1 VDVRRSLHPLR
12 IRYAAPLLRR
22 AGDFWAWWSAEL
34 VELLPQS
41 VREAIALRHQKLFLD
56 TDGTTLRLRL
66 GSWLEKRDVLELPLN
81 ASEDSAADLPREVQ
95 QTILLMPGDKVL
107 TRSLTLPLAAEEN
120 LREVLS
126 FEMDQHTPFT
136 AAEVYYDYLVTGRD
150 AASQELSVDLVYS
163 PRQAVDELLEDLRGA
178 GLEPDLVTA
187 RSKDGSNLRSINLLP
202 ADQRRDRRVNIHR
215 LNLALT
221 ALCSVLLVIAITL
234 PIVQKNQAIAV
245 VEAEVQAAAA
255 LAREGNEIRRDLE
268 KMADASRFLVDK
280 KQSALLAVQVLDEI
294 SRILPD
300 HTWVARL
307 NFSQTEIQL
316 QGQSTASASLI
327 KVVESSPLF
336 ENAHFRSPVVQ
347 ITGTESDRFF
357 LSADI
362 VGSKPE

>member
-1 VDVRRSLHPLR
+1 LHPLR

-34 VELLPQS
+34 VELLPQRA
-41 VREAIALRHQKLFLD
+41 REAIALRRQKLFLD
-56 TDGTTLRLRL
+56 TDGSTLRLRL
-66 GSWLEKRDVLELPLN
+66 GSWLDKRDILELLLD
-81 ASEDSAADLPREVQ
+81 AGADRAADLPRDVQ
-95 QTILLMPGDKVL
+95 QTILLMPPDKVL

-120 LREVLS
+120 LREVLA

-136 AAEVYYDYLVTGRD
+136 AADVYYDHLVTSRD
-150 AASQELSVDLVYS
+150 AARQQIAVDLVYS
-163 PRQAVDELLEDLRGA
+163 PKKEVDSILEDLQRL
-178 GLEPDLVTA
+178 GLVPEMVTA

-202 ADQRRDRRVNIHR
+202 LDRRRDRRLDLHR
-215 LNLALT
+215 LNLALA
-221 ALCSVLLVIAITL
+221 ALCAVLLITVISL
-234 PIVQKNQAIAV
+234 PIVQKNRALLAI
-245 VEAEVQAAAA
+245 EAEVQAAAA
-255 LAREGNEIRRDLE
+255 AAREGNQVRRDLE
-268 KMADASRFLVDK
+268 KMADASRFLVNK

-307 NFSQTEIQL
+307 NLSQTEIQL

-327 KVVESSPLF
+327 EVVESSPLF

-347 ITGTESDRFF
+347 IAGTESDRFF